1 MPSPLLSLNA
11 AHLSHLSGIDALKPE
26 CGDDITS
33 CEEAIYCHGDN
44 YKAAPSQIPGHKKG
58 LLLFWISA
66 MQKSAIFCVKAQK
79 RIHTFPSLSVFY
91 CGFGWFYMYHG
102 YFVAWANFSC
112 FFMTVS
118 AASIRFYNVRNWEV
132 DCKWLKWVSC
142 PGQGQKPCADS
153 KYLHHLHR
161 D

>member
-58 LLLFWISA
+58 LLLFWIRA

-79 RIHTFPSLSVFY
+79 RIHTVPSLSVFY
-91 CGFGWFYMYHG
+91 CGFGWFYMYSPWLLRG
-102 YFVAWANFSC
+102 MGQFQLL
-112 FFMTVS
+112 
-118 AASIRFYNVRNWEV
+118 FY
-132 DCKWLKWVSC
+132 DCECSKHKILQC
-142 PGQGQKPCADS
+142 PKLRSRLQVVETSRLPRSRS
-153 KYLHHLHR
+153 KALCW
-161 D
+161 